1 MESEQECKRLSIW
14 CVSQI
19 GTLGH
24 LGKEATIDE
33 STAKLLRAAIPPLL
47 DLKKLVISRRESSSG
62 YLGKMMA
69 FWTSTDYLRKSD
81 LAQKRV
87 QAAID
92 ALITRVQVNTQI
104 DVQNI
109 LKKCE
114 ILPAMNKTLDVIS
127 SKVDQV
133 LLNQQQQQ
141 LQQQNLQQEQQHFQQ
156 QMLQQKAKKEQGDKV
171 RERRS
176 DNTDRYNI
184 PVAECM
190 ILAEIARGA
199 NATVYKARWQGQ
211 DVAVKK
217 TNMEGLRM
225 NERDARQASF
235 LSETDILIQLRHP
248 NILTVYGVI
257 TEDPSCLQHVLELA
271 TRGDLREFLNLNATG
286 DKEQPLTPSFDAKQP
301 LSRLIEF
308 DLSAQVARGMAACHK
323 MKCAHRDLKS
333 LNVLACADSSKASGL
348 ILKISD
354 FGESKDVG
362 AQTAGTIKTLG
373 TPAWTAPEIL
383 QGQRGADL
391 YIADVYSYGVIL
403 YEIATLLM
411 PWDGLDGM
419 QICMQLA
426 MKNKLEMPESAN
438 PTLLLV
444 FRGCLAEP
452 ASRPTFQ
459 KIQEIMDAALYAEES
474 SSIPTEFA

>member
-1 MESEQECKRLSIW
+1 MTRALQNQE
-14 CVSQI
+14 
-19 GTLGH
+19 
-24 LGKEATIDE
+24 
-33 STAKLLRAAIPPLL
+33 
-47 DLKKLVISRRESSSG
+47 
-62 YLGKMMA
+62 
-69 FWTSTDYLRKSD
+69 
-81 LAQKRV
+81 
-87 QAAID
+87 
-92 ALITRVQVNTQI
+92 
-104 DVQNI
+104 
-109 LKKCE
+109 
-114 ILPAMNKTLDVIS
+114 
-127 SKVDQV
+127 
-133 LLNQQQQQ
+133 QQQ
-141 LQQQNLQQEQQHFQQ
+141 LQQQNLQHEQQHFQQ

-184 PVAECM
+184 PAAECM

-362 AQTAGTIKTLG
+362 AQTAG
-373 TPAWTAPEIL
+373 
-383 QGQRGADL
+383 
-391 YIADVYSYGVIL
+391 V
-403 YEIATLLM
+403 
-411 PWDGLDGM
+411 
-419 QICMQLA
+419 
-426 MKNKLEMPESAN
+426 
-438 PTLLLV
+438 
-444 FRGCLAEP
+444 AEV
-452 ASRPTFQ
+452 RR
-459 KIQEIMDAALYAEES
+459 M
-474 SSIPTEFA
+474 

>member
-1 MESEQECKRLSIW
+1 
-14 CVSQI
+14 
-19 GTLGH
+19 
-24 LGKEATIDE
+24 
-33 STAKLLRAAIPPLL
+33 
-47 DLKKLVISRRESSSG
+47 
-62 YLGKMMA
+62 
-69 FWTSTDYLRKSD
+69 
-81 LAQKRV
+81 
-87 QAAID
+87 
-92 ALITRVQVNTQI
+92 
-104 DVQNI
+104 
-109 LKKCE
+109 
-114 ILPAMNKTLDVIS
+114 MNKTLDVIS

-286 DKEQPLTPSFDAKQP
+286 DKEQPLTPSSDAKQP

-391 YIADVYSYGVIL
+391 YIADVWSYGVIL

-444 FRGCLAEP
+444 FRECLAEP
-452 ASRPTFQ
+452 ATRPTFQ

-474 SSIPTEFA
+474 SSVPTEFA